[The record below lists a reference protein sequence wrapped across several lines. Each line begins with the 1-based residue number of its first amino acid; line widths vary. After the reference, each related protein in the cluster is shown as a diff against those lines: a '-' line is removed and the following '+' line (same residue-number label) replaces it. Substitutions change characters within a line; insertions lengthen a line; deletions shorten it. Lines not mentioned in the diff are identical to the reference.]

1 MDDRCAALL
10 DDPIMISSRVAWL
23 AAKRPVL
30 APWVTVVAAVLI
42 PLTCASQTAIA
53 PPRPAMVGSTAPVA
67 QSVLSIRATVSLKP
81 GYPQAVARTT
91 FYLVD
96 DSLANILKSAG
107 VTIKGRDGK
116 DKLAQT
122 EDDYAIWFGF
132 GANNLRML
140 PIGDFY
146 GRAMTTLRPH
156 ILQTVISDF
165 DGRARFAPVK
175 FGTYFLLGVART
187 PKGFAAWQLKTP
199 LEAGAV
205 DLPLTERNAV
215 VVQ

>member
-1 MDDRCAALL
+1 MTF
-10 DDPIMISSRVAWL
+10 PRVAWL
-23 AAKRPVL
+23 AAKHLIQASWITVL
-30 APWVTVVAAVLI
+30 VV
-42 PLTCASQTAIA
+42 PLTCASQTAA
-53 PPRPAMVGSTAPVA
+53 TPPRSDLTGATAAVA

-96 DSLANILKSAG
+96 DSLSNILKSAG

-146 GRAMTTLRPH
+146 GKAMATLRPH

-165 DGRARFAPVK
+165 DGKARFAPVK
-175 FGTYFLLGVART
+175 VGAYYLLGVART
-187 PKGFAAWQLKTP
+187 PKGFAVWQLKAP
-199 LEAGAV
+199 LDVANV
-205 DLPLTERNAV
+205 SLTLDERNAA

>member
-1 MDDRCAALL
+1 MTTRNLTWLDPRGISPASWMAAAAMLVIAIPCAGQ
-10 DDPIMISSRVAWL
+10 
-23 AAKRPVL
+23 PV
-30 APWVTVVAAVLI
+30 
-42 PLTCASQTAIA
+42 TAI
-53 PPRPAMVGSTAPVA
+53 PRSSPTSAATSMA
-67 QSVLSIRATVSLKP
+67 QSVLNIRATVSLKP
-81 GYPQAVARTT
+81 GYPQPVARTT

-96 DSLANILKSAG
+96 DSLASILKSAG
-107 VTIKGRDGK
+107 VTIRGRDGK

-146 GRAMTTLRPH
+146 SKAMATLQPH

-165 DGRARFAPVK
+165 DGKARFAPVK
-175 FGTYFLLGVART
+175 VGAYYLLGVART
-187 PKGFAAWQLKTP
+187 PKGFAVWQLKAS
-199 LEAGAV
+199 LDAASV
-205 DLPLTERNAV
+205 SLVLDERNAV